1 MSLISLSIGN
11 LDNQMDRN
19 RMVCTK
25 ILGEYLQTSKVVSIL
40 DLQNISVGDAIGSL
54 MESLKH
60 S

>member
-1 MSLISLSIGN
+1 
-11 LDNQMDRN
+11 
-19 RMVCTK
+19 MVCTK

-40 DLQNISVGDAIGSL
+40 DLQNLSVGDAIGSL

>member
-11 LDNQMDRN
+11 LDNQKDRN

-40 DLQNISVGDAIGSL
+40 DLQNLSVGDAIGSL

>member
-40 DLQNISVGDAIGSL
+40 DLQNLSVGDAIGSL